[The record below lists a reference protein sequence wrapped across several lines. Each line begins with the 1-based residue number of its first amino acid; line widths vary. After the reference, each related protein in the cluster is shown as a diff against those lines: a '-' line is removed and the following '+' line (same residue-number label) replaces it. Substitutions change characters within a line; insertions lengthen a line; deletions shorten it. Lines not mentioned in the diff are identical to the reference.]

1 MKRRLSSSLEAGIN
15 FFINHTLMVLI
26 IAFTLATIIILWHL
40 ERLANKQ
47 IQSTALDNAQ
57 SYSQA
62 LAEFRTLYTSEV
74 VITAKSHGIEVSH
87 DYKTKKGAIPL
98 PATLS
103 MLLGNR
109 LGGKQSGVKSRLYSK
124 YPFPWREITGGLN
137 DNFANTAWALLEKNP
152 NQPYYRFEDVDG
164 RASLRYAT
172 ADVMRSG
179 CISCHNTHPDS
190 PKHNWQVGEV
200 RGVLEVTIPIET
212 HMLLTNSMLRQSFI
226 LISSI
231 LILCLICITL
241 ALRKLR
247 LRNLEANS
255 YAAAIAETNKKLE
268 AEIITRKQA
277 ETELRR
283 LSLIDPLTELSNR
296 RYFDEV
302 FKQEWKRAIRHQQNL
317 AVIMIDIDYFKR
329 YNDHYGHQAGD
340 QCIRLVAKALNAL
353 TVRETDAIARYGGEE
368 FVVILP
374 GTDKA
379 GALKVA
385 EAMREGV
392 ENLHIQHEFAST
404 GDRVTISAGVASALP
419 LVSMSH
425 VDLLREADQA
435 LYQAKQAGRNCVKA
449 RNGSVVMLGTG
460 KSKPTR

>member
-1 MKRRLSSSLEAGIN
+1 MKRRLSSFFETGIN

-47 IQSTALDNAQ
+47 IESTALDNAQ

-74 VITAKSHGIEVSH
+74 VAVAQSHGIEVSH
-87 DYKTKKGAIPL
+87 DYKTKTGAIPL

-124 YPFPWREITGGLN
+124 YPFPWREISGGLN
-137 DNFANTAWALLEKNP
+137 DNFAQTAWKTLQQSP
-152 NQPYYRFEDVDG
+152 QQSYYRFEDVDG
-164 RASLRYAT
+164 RAALRYAT
-172 ADVMRSG
+172 ADVMRPG
-179 CISCHNTHPDS
+179 CISCHNAHPDS
-190 PKHNWQVGEV
+190 PKHNWRVGEV
-200 RGVLEVTIPIET
+200 RGVLEVIIPIET

-231 LILCLICITL
+231 LMFCLICITL

-247 LRNLEANS
+247 LRNHEANT

-268 AEIITRKQA
+268 AEIATRKQA

-302 FKQEWKRAIRHQQNL
+302 FKQEWKRAVRHQQNL
-317 AVIMIDIDYFKR
+317 AVIMIDIDYFKL

-340 QCIRLVAKALNAL
+340 QCIRLVAKALNVL
-353 TVRETDAIARYGGEE
+353 TVRETDTIARYGGEE

-374 GTDKA
+374 GTDKT

-392 ENLHIQHEFAST
+392 ENLHIHHEFALT
-404 GDRVTISAGVASALP
+404 GDRVTISAGIASALP

-449 RNGSVVMLGTG
+449 RNGSVVMLGAG
-460 KSKPTR
+460 KPKPTR